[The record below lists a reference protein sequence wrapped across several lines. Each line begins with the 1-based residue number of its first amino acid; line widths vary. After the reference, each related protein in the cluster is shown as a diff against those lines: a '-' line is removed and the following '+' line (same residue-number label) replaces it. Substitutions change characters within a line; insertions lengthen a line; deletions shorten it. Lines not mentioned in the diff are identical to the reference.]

1 MNACSVFA
9 HEPEVGNGTYHNYPD
24 LACTRADVELI
35 GETIKRKGFDVMP
48 RLNCTFRELGRT
60 LQEVKDK
67 VSGQHCEVLLFYFAG
82 HAVETDGQNALLC
95 LDSDPNYLHEE
106 HTLYQVFSSLVE
118 SSSKDTKIVAIL
130 DCCRSREPKLRPTL
144 TVRFPRHGQFYVM
157 FACGSGQTAEEGRF
171 STRHGTFT
179 EELAKWIDRQSKF
192 NITSESFSE
201 LANAVRT
208 RTHTKQIP
216 ELLCRSFKRW
226 PNQIR
231 NVPRRNK
238 HFVGRKK
245 LLEDLASRVFKK
257 PGLLCLV
264 ATSGLAGVGKSQ
276 LLIEFLHT
284 QCNSKSIVWWLNAED
299 ELVLQQ
305 GLADL
310 AMRAGIVTEAEGR
323 HELRDAALK
332 AVRALDEELE
342 SWVLVFDNAKEYQL
356 VREWIPSQGGV
367 VLVTSRNPHWDST
380 ISIPVFSPDESVEL
394 LKSLLGETAQVEG
407 AAEVAK
413 MLGYHPLALA
423 QAGGWARETN
433 MGLLK
438 YKQLLECSEE
448 RRHLLQSAPDSLRHQ
463 DYKAT
468 IASTVDLAISDLS
481 NPLAAD
487 LFDVCTVMSPD
498 KIPYEF
504 LWFFYKNL
512 VHKAEEVAT
521 EAEFSAVLKKVCDR
535 SLITAAENH
544 AYDIH
549 RLVQTVR
556 RDTLL
561 ADNTASA
568 GKNMLWIAI
577 ATAASLFDF
586 DLLQNLDSVRENPS
600 RDYASLVP
608 HCLSLAE
615 FAREFGVEGSE
626 ELAVLQIN
634 AANYLFEV
642 CRKGER
648 ATKLLKEAQRG
659 LTSDVLKLKATV
671 LLARFTYAESIEL
684 QNDVLVQ
691 LEEALRDFDLQVDV
705 KDHVYEI
712 HGYNTAACYHAYV
725 GRFMKLRAV

>member
-1 MNACSVFA
+1 
-9 HEPEVGNGTYHNYPD
+9 
-24 LACTRADVELI
+24 
-35 GETIKRKGFDVMP
+35 
-48 RLNCTFRELGRT
+48 
-60 LQEVKDK
+60 
-67 VSGQHCEVLLFYFAG
+67 
-82 HAVETDGQNALLC
+82 
-95 LDSDPNYLHEE
+95 
-106 HTLYQVFSSLVE
+106 
-118 SSSKDTKIVAIL
+118 
-130 DCCRSREPKLRPTL
+130 
-144 TVRFPRHGQFYVM
+144 
-157 FACGSGQTAEEGRF
+157 
-171 STRHGTFT
+171 
-179 EELAKWIDRQSKF
+179 
-192 NITSESFSE
+192 
-201 LANAVRT
+201 
-208 RTHTKQIP
+208 
-216 ELLCRSFKRW
+216 
-226 PNQIR
+226 
-231 NVPRRNK
+231 
-238 HFVGRKK
+238 
-245 LLEDLASRVFKK
+245 
-257 PGLLCLV
+257 
-264 ATSGLAGVGKSQ
+264 
-276 LLIEFLHT
+276 
-284 QCNSKSIVWWLNAED
+284 
-299 ELVLQQ
+299 
-305 GLADL
+305 
-310 AMRAGIVTEAEGR
+310 MRAGIVTEAEGR

-705 KDHVYEI
+705 KDHVHEI

-725 GRFMKLRAV
+725 GRFDEAQSCLTKAESLLNKHTDRSPSLLEASFHEASSIKEDRLGHAEEEAHHVQQMYTIRKHLLGQNSFFSHYMHSEIWLSRCRTRIQHRASKSRMTLCVPWTPTLIQS